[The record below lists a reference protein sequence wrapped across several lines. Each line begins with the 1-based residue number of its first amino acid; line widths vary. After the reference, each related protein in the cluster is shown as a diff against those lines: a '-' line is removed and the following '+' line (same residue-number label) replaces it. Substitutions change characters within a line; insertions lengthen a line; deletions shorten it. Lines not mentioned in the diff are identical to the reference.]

1 VRIHAAFCRLPHC
14 AALAAVTASCSDPAV
29 SAAETETAIAIQAA
43 TWNARQTEIYTRI
56 PTRTPTPSRTPRP
69 YVERRIAP
77 VLCAPVAEGGTIIQ
91 ALTDANRGTFPER
104 TDMDGYPYSVLVDHQ
119 DPATLA
125 NIRYIMTL
133 NKILTAPPVVSSGD
147 LVCSRRTRRNS
158 QHIRL
163 RLRDRLASLNNTRRV
178 RLRQP
183 STGPPS
189 WGTRG

>member
-1 VRIHAAFCRLPHC
+1 VLL
-14 AALAAVTASCSDPAV
+14 LAAVTASCSDPAV

-147 LVCSRRTRRNS
+147 LVCFTSDPQKFNAYPTPTPGS
-158 QHIRL
+158 
-163 RLRDRLASLNNTRRV
+163 RLASLNNTRS
-178 RLRQP
+178 
-183 STGPPS
+183 STFATTVNRTPFMR
-189 WGTRG
+189 GTRG